1 MKSGSWRGFLGRIR
15 CCGVCGIPSRRHC
28 SWGVSAAARGQAA
41 KGNGTGWVRDGSWTL
56 FPVTGG
62 CSSRVMLEAL
72 VCVGQ
77 CYGSVAKLG
86 RSLGLGGHL
95 TILSSKPL
103 VLGSQPQPSQRA
115 WGHFPAPWGPGGGT
129 QSPQQHP
136 RPRGGGVLFPEQG
149 EGGRG
154 RRREEVMQIPAQ
166 LKEDDFISFSS
177 PGAIYSHF
185 NLLPFALLSLQQA
198 VSPQTAGCL
207 YSPCSTEF

>member
-1 MKSGSWRGFLGRIR
+1 MRRTMLWVSGKAGTEPGAGWPPHHALQQAPG
-15 CCGVCGIPSRRHC
+15 
-28 SWGVSAAARGQAA
+28 AGQ
-41 KGNGTGWVRDGSWTL
+41 
-56 FPVTGG
+56 
-62 CSSRVMLEAL
+62 
-72 VCVGQ
+72 
-77 CYGSVAKLG
+77 
-86 RSLGLGGHL
+86 
-95 TILSSKPL
+95 
-103 VLGSQPQPSQRA
+103 
-115 WGHFPAPWGPGGGT
+115 PAPAQPKGMGTFPSLMGTRGGGT

-207 YSPCSTEF
+207 YSPCSTEFCKKKKNTKPTHHQKKPTPKWGREAGKGSRALGAGASLSCGIGFWRK